1 MPIMM
6 FCVVGFA
13 SALRQVRAHLSAQ
26 AWMVVLLLWFSVLQ
40 IGEASHPAPDAEF
53 FSFVLGM
60 RTFGPLV
67 RLSLVTMIYNMM
79 PTLLWLQTYLW
90 VVLLLFWTVVPC
102 REVD

>member
-53 FSFVLGM
+53 FSFVLGIANP
-60 RTFGPLV
+60 TGFTYES
-67 RLSLVTMIYNMM
+67 SL
-79 PTLLWLQTYLW
+79 
-90 VVLLLFWTVVPC
+90 
-102 REVD
+102 